1 MTDENTGNDESR
13 ESRQSRESRHSSVWS
28 DLRAMRLLERLQQD
42 VQKMKTAQ
50 RNLQIALVMAF
61 ILLGGGA
68 VFLGIIYNQLQQLRS
83 QQEASQ
89 PSMLDRN
96 HRWENASEVSI
107 ANQLP
112 INSGD
117 NHVSRRRTRTSF

>member
-1 MTDENTGNDESR
+1 MTDKNTGNDESR

-50 RNLQIALVMAF
+50 RNLQIAIVIAF

-68 VFLGIIYNQLQQLRS
+68 VVLGIIYNQLQQLRS
-83 QQEASQ
+83 QPEAAK

-96 HRWENASEVSI
+96 HRWENASEAFV
-107 ANQLP
+107 ADQLP
-112 INSGD
+112 IDSGD